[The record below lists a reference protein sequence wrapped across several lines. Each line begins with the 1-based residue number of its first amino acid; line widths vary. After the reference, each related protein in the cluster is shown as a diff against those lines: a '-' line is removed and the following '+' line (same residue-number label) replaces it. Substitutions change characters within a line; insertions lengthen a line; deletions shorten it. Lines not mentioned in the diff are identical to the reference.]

1 MVNEKNVENIIAA
14 VERRDR
20 TSEIYIN
27 DIYGSALD
35 KLAAAMQEPLPTLRR
50 FYLRSTDDSVPILPD
65 TFLGGSAPRLQLFI
79 LDGIPFPSFPRFILS
94 STHIV
99 DLHLVDIPH
108 SGYISPDAMATC
120 LATLPDLKYLVIGF
134 RSPLSRPLQI
144 GLPPLPR
151 AVLPALVGLSFRG
164 ASEYF
169 EDFLART
176 HTPLL
181 KRLIIKFFM
190 DLIFDI
196 PQLHGLIVRGER
208 LRPLSPTWVAFGN
221 DQIRIILGLP
231 TRIVLTILCEERD
244 WQLSSLAQVCN
255 EQLPLLA
262 LVDQLSVCE
271 LYRAS
276 LNWKDDMDSSQWFEL
291 FRPFV
296 AVQNLYVSKQFVP
309 FVTAS
314 LRELTGER
322 TLEVL
327 PALKYLFLEGFQ
339 PSGSVQ
345 EAMRPFLS
353 ARQLSG
359 YPVIIHSEPP
369 QAHPTSFLEGD

>member
-1 MVNEKNVENIIAA
+1 
-14 VERRDR
+14 
-20 TSEIYIN
+20 
-27 DIYGSALD
+27 
-35 KLAAAMQEPLPTLRR
+35 
-50 FYLRSTDDSVPILPD
+50 
-65 TFLGGSAPRLQLFI
+65 
-79 LDGIPFPSFPRFILS
+79 
-94 STHIV
+94 
-99 DLHLVDIPH
+99 
-108 SGYISPDAMATC
+108 
-120 LATLPDLKYLVIGF
+120 
-134 RSPLSRPLQI
+134 
-144 GLPPLPR
+144 
-151 AVLPALVGLSFRG
+151 
-164 ASEYF
+164 
-169 EDFLART
+169 
-176 HTPLL
+176 
-181 KRLIIKFFM
+181 
-190 DLIFDI
+190 
-196 PQLHGLIVRGER
+196 
-208 LRPLSPTWVAFGN
+208 VAFGN

-291 FRPFV
+291 FQPFV

-327 PALKYLFLEGFQ
+327 PALKNLFLEGFQ